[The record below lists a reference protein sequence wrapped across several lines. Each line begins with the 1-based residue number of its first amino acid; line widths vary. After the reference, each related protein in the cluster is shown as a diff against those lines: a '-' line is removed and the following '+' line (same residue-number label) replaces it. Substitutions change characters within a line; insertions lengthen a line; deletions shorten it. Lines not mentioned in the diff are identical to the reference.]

1 MRSAVGDNRG
11 VTDTSAAPRRPWI
24 FAIWLVVAGVIG
36 LWAAFALTMDK
47 FLLLENPA
55 ADLDCNLSVLVQCGV
70 NLDSWQGELFGF
82 PNPILG
88 LFGWTATLV
97 VGMSV
102 LAGARFP
109 RWYWIVFNLGV
120 LGALAL
126 VIFLIYSSIY
136 VLGTLCPWCML
147 TWSVTIPTFWY
158 VTARNATEGVFGE
171 RVRGAGRFALSWL
184 IPIVLVS
191 YAVVAL
197 LAQLRLDWLREL
209 FLVIG

>member
-1 MRSAVGDNRG
+1 MGHNRG
-11 VTDTSAAPRRPWI
+11 VTDTAAPGRRPWI
-24 FAIWLVVAGVIG
+24 FAVWLVVAGVVG
-36 LWAAFALTMDK
+36 LWAAFALTMEK
-47 FLLLENPA
+47 FVLLEDPQ

-70 NLDSWQGELFGF
+70 NLESWQGELFGF
-82 PNPILG
+82 PNPIIG
-88 LFGWTATLV
+88 LVGWMAPIV
-97 VGMSV
+97 VGMS
-102 LAGARFP
+102 LIAGARFP

-120 LGALAL
+120 AGAMAL

-158 VTARNATEGVFGE
+158 VTARNAAEGVFGE
-171 RVRGAGRFALSWL
+171 RLRAAGRFGLSWL

-191 YAVVAL
+191 FAVVAF

-209 FLVIG
+209 LIAIG

>member
-1 MRSAVGDNRG
+1 M
-11 VTDTSAAPRRPWI
+11 TETSAPSRRPWI
-24 FAIWLVVAGVIG
+24 FGLWLVVAGVVG

-70 NLDSWQGELFGF
+70 NLESWQGEVFGF
-82 PNPILG
+82 PNPIIG

-120 LGALAL
+120 LGAMAL
-126 VIFLIYSSIY
+126 VIFLIVSSIY

-147 TWSVTIPTFWY
+147 TWSVTIPTFWF
-158 VTARNATEGVFGE
+158 VTARNAAEGVFGE
-171 RVRGAGRFALSWL
+171 RLRGAGRGVLSWL

-191 YAVVAL
+191 YALVAF

-209 FLVIG
+209 LIAFG